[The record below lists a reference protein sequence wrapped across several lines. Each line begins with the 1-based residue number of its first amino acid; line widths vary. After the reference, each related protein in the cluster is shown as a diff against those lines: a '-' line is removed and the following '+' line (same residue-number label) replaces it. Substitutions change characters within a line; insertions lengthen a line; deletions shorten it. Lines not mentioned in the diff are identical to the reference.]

1 MEKLAI
7 VAHICD
13 AIIQGVKNRQI
24 CEFKIS
30 LVYIT
35 NYRIARPT

>member
-1 MEKLAI
+1 MEKLAM
-7 VAHICD
+7 VAHISD
-13 AIIQGVKNRQI
+13 PSIQGVKDRQI

-30 LVYIT
+30 LVYIA